1 MTAFTVIGGAVGVGI
16 GFGLQKIAS
25 NFISGIILLFE
36 KAIEVGDWI
45 EIENGNIFG
54 IVRHFAGRYT
64 IVEGFDGREI
74 IIPNEDLI
82 VNKVINWTYS
92 NNRARIEINIGVA
105 YNSDLNKVRQ
115 IMIDV
120 ANSNAR
126 CLRYPEVE
134 CNLTNFGDFDIKFL
148 LTFWIN
154 DIVEGRQ
161 SAKSQVMLEIW
172 QKFKENDIEIPLPQR
187 EIKVISTKL

>member
-1 MTAFTVIGGAVGVGI
+1 M
-16 GFGLQKIAS
+16 K
-25 NFISGIILLFE
+25 
-36 KAIEVGDWI
+36 
-45 EIENGNIFG
+45 
-54 IVRHFAGRYT
+54 HFASRYT

-105 YNSDLNKVRQ
+105 YNSDLNKARQ

-134 CNLTNFGDFDIKFL
+134 CNLTNFDDFDIKFL

>member
-1 MTAFTVIGGAVGVGI
+1 MHQRKQSLVKQALT
-16 GFGLQKIAS
+16 L
-25 NFISGIILLFE
+25 
-36 KAIEVGDWI
+36 
-45 EIENGNIFG
+45 
-54 IVRHFAGRYT
+54 
-64 IVEGFDGREI
+64 
-74 IIPNEDLI
+74 
-82 VNKVINWTYS
+82 
-92 NNRARIEINIGVA
+92 
-105 YNSDLNKVRQ
+105 
-115 IMIDV
+115 
-120 ANSNAR
+120 NSNAR

-134 CNLTNFGDFDIKFL
+134 CNLINFDDFDIKFS